1 MSMTELENNFE
12 AFLEDLGYR
21 LPKNRRTIPSSG
33 EGRVYDS
40 KGNDVGK
47 FTHYPP
53 STSITGVDLI
63 RVHIFTTSEK
73 HIFHFGEAKRL
84 SPAEKAQRKKEE
96 QARQARR
103 TKRLQEMS
111 AIALQEYNSLGVP
124 ANFHFYLQKKNV
136 PVLHGVKFAL
146 KELTLRDNEGNI
158 RFEVKKG
165 DLLIPSMTLDKKFS
179 SYQKISGYGDK
190 FFRPDAPKQGSVYP
204 IGRFNKDTKRVYLCE
219 GYATGCSLHA
229 ITGET
234 VLVCFD
240 LGNIKAVAEQMILT
254 NPCIEVIIASDYDV
268 TSKSQAGLIGAL
280 NMADQFGFKFVFAST
295 VVNGSD
301 WNDLVQE
308 NPNLDEHKALIE
320 QQLIRFDKDSMNNI
334 ILSYKP
340 LIKEDNLKRIHA
352 FHISRLSSVA

>member
-21 LPKNRRTIPSSG
+21 LPKNRRTIPSCG
-33 EGRVYDS
+33 EGRVYDL

-53 STSITGVDLI
+53 SISVTGIDLI
-63 RVHIFTTSEK
+63 RVHIFPTSEK
-73 HIFHFGEAKRL
+73 HVFHFGEVKRL
-84 SPAEKAQRKKEE
+84 SPAEKAQREKAEK
-96 QARQARR
+96 ARQSQRA
-103 TKRLQEMS
+103 KRLKEMS

-124 ANFHFYLQKKNV
+124 ANFHFYLQKKSV

-165 DLLIPSMTLDKKFS
+165 DLLIPSMTLDKQFS

-219 GYATGCSLHA
+219 GYATGCSLWS

-240 LGNIKAVAEQMILT
+240 LGNIKAVAEQMVLT
-254 NPCIEVIIASDYDV
+254 HPHIEVIIASDYDAS
-268 TSKSQAGLIGAL
+268 SKSQAGLIGAL
-280 NMADQFGFKFVFAST
+280 NIADQFGHKFVFAST

-308 NPNLDEHKALIE
+308 NPNLQEHKTLIE
-320 QQLIRFDKDSMNNI
+320 QQLIRFEQDSIQNI

-340 LIKEDNLKRIHA
+340 LIKDENLKRIHA
-352 FHISRLSSVA
+352 FNTSLSNVA

>member
-12 AFLEDLGYR
+12 AFLAELGYR
-21 LPKNRRTIPSSG
+21 LPKNRRSISCDKS
-33 EGRVYDS
+33 GRVHDEQ
-40 KGNDVGK
+40 GNDAGMY
-47 FTHYPP
+47 THYSPTR
-53 STSITGVDLI
+53 SVTGTDMI
-63 RVHIFTTSEK
+63 RVHIFSTSEK
-73 HIFHFGEAKRL
+73 HIFHFGEQKRL
-84 SPAEKAQRKKEE
+84 SPAEKAEREKNEK
-96 QARQARR
+96 ARQARR
-103 TKRLQEMS
+103 TKRLKEMS
-111 AIALQEYNSLGVP
+111 AMALQEYNSLGVP
-124 ANFHFYLQKKNV
+124 AKFHFYLQKKNV

-146 KELTLRDNEGNI
+146 KELTLRDDEGNI

-165 DLLIPSMTLDKKFS
+165 DLLIPTMTLDKQFS

-204 IGRFNKDTKRVYLCE
+204 IGRFNINTKRVYLCE
-219 GYATGCSLHA
+219 GYATGCSLQS

-240 LGNIKAVAEQMILT
+240 LGNIKAVAELLSKDF
-254 NPCIEVIIASDYDV
+254 PHIEVIIASDYDA

-280 NMADQFGFKFVFAST
+280 NIADQFDLKFVFPST

-308 NPNLDEHKALIE
+308 NPNLEEHKTLID
-320 QQLIRFDKDSMNNI
+320 QQLIRFSKESIQNI

-340 LIKEDNLKRIHA
+340 LIKPENLKRVYA
-352 FHISRLSSVA
+352 FNESVSNVA